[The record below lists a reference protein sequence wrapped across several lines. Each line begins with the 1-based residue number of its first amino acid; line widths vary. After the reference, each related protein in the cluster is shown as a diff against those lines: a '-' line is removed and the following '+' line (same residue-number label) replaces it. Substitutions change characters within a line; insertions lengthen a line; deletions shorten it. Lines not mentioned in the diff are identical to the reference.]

1 MDVLA
6 GVSNRSVAVDMQMQ
20 SEDIFR
26 RTAVENEKTAMF
38 QELEQQSQQ
47 QETSNQ
53 HKM

>member
-1 MDVLA
+1 
-6 GVSNRSVAVDMQMQ
+6 MQMQ
-20 SEDIFR
+20 NEDIFR
-26 RTAVENEKTAMF
+26 RTAIENEKAAMF